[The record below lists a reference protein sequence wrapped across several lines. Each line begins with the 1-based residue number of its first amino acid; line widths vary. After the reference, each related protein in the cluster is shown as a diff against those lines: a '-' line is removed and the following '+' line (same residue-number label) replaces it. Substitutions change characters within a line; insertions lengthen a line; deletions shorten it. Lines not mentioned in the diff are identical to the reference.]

1 MKNQEN
7 SKNCFV
13 CGLSNPVGLR
23 MKFFAVDENTIES
36 RYIVKEQYQGWP
48 GITHGGI
55 VAAMLDEVM
64 ARLFDFDEKQ
74 NRFLVTAKL
83 EVKYRKPVP
92 IDEEIIVVGKKLEN
106 NGKVARATAKI
117 MNTKNELLAEGS
129 SIFIQANNLLDKL
142 TERSKL
148 DL

>member
-1 MKNQEN
+1 MKNQKN

-13 CGLSNPVGLR
+13 CGLSNSSGLQ
-23 MKFFAVDENTIES
+23 MKFFAVDENTVES

-64 ARLFDFDEKQ
+64 ARLFVFDENQ

-83 EVKYRKPVP
+83 EVKYRRPVP
-92 IDEEIIVVGKKLEN
+92 IGEEIIVVGKKLDN
-106 NGKVARATAKI
+106 TGKVAKASAKI
-117 MNTKNELLAEGS
+117 MNVKHEILAEGS
-129 SIFIQANNLLDKL
+129 SIFIQANNMLEKL
-142 TERSKL
+142 KENSQNGW
-148 DL
+148 

>member
-1 MKNQEN
+1 MKSQEN

-13 CGLSNPVGLR
+13 CGLSNAVGLR
-23 MKFFAVDENTIES
+23 MKFFVVDENTVES
-36 RYIVKEQYQGWP
+36 RYIVNEQYQGWP

-64 ARLFDFDEKQ
+64 ARLFVFDENQ

-92 IDEEIIVVGKKLEN
+92 INEEIIVVGKKLEN
-106 NGKVARATAKI
+106 KGKIAKATAKI

-142 TERSKL
+142 SDGSKL
-148 DL
+148 DW

>member
-1 MKNQEN
+1 MKSQEN

-13 CGLSNPVGLR
+13 CGLSNAVGLR
-23 MKFFAVDENTIES
+23 MKFFVVDENTVES
-36 RYIVKEQYQGWP
+36 RYIVNEQYQGWP

-64 ARLFDFDEKQ
+64 ARLFVFDENQ

-92 IDEEIIVVGKKLEN
+92 INEEIIVVGKKLEN
-106 NGKVARATAKI
+106 NGKIAKATAKI

-142 TERSKL
+142 SDGSKL
-148 DL
+148 DW